1 MIKKLALLGLMAAL
15 LLALTACTKPE
26 AKPPVNKAPVEEKKE
41 EPLLENLEDEARAQL
56 IEKVRTYAEVFDLD
70 AMDKTLR
77 AAIKDELPS
86 GSDAADSKEAI
97 IAVVEPLMAES
108 IKAKIAEGLMEY
120 TQQAAEEDI
129 ELIYSYM
136 NTGELIN
143 FVASYEI
150 QRLKQEGYLR

>member
-1 MIKKLALLGLMAAL
+1 MIKKIAIFVGIIVL
-15 LLALTACTKPE
+15 LLTLAAC
-26 AKPPVNKAPVEEKKE
+26 AKPAEKPVVNKAPVEEKKE
-41 EPLLENLEDEARAQL
+41 EPLLEDLEAEEAARL
-56 IEKVRTYAEVFDLD
+56 IEKVRTYAEVFDLE
-70 AMDKTLR
+70 AMDKILR
-77 AAIKDELPS
+77 GAIKEKLPS
-86 GSDAADSKEAI
+86 GSEAATAKEI
-97 IAVVEPLMAES
+97 VIEVVEPLMAES

-136 NTGELIN
+136 NTGELID